1 MTRVDLPEKVTLEE
15 CSLNDNQEPVTHL
28 QNMVY
33 RFDDISQDEGNKYP
47 CDEPDYM
54 DCLSGICAYIGDT
67 DIKNVKRIPDRNFY
81 QACLMYFCADSVVA
95 SPPWLVSLRQ
105 AGI

>member
-1 MTRVDLPEKVTLEE
+1 MEHSRFCSWKRAFRNRVVRAIYAGVVHGSAT
-15 CSLNDNQEPVTHL
+15 
-28 QNMVY
+28 
-33 RFDDISQDEGNKYP
+33 
-47 CDEPDYM
+47 CDKSDYM
-54 DCLSGICAYIGDT
+54 DNLSGICAHICDT

>member
-1 MTRVDLPEKVTLEE
+1 MEHSRF
-15 CSLNDNQEPVTHL
+15 CSWKRAFRNRIVRAIYAGVVHGSAT
-28 QNMVY
+28 
-33 RFDDISQDEGNKYP
+33 
-47 CDEPDYM
+47 CDKSDYM
-54 DCLSGICAYIGDT
+54 DNLSGICAYICDT

-95 SPPWLVSLRQ
+95 RPPWLVSLRQ

>member
-33 RFDDISQDEGNKYP
+33 RFDDISQDEGNKYRRKKK
-47 CDEPDYM
+47 
-54 DCLSGICAYIGDT
+54 LSSADAMYIDSEGKLFFFEF
-67 DIKNVKRIPDRNFY
+67 KNLP
-81 QACLMYFCADSVVA
+81 
-95 SPPWLVSLRQ
+95 
-105 AGI
+105 

>member
-1 MTRVDLPEKVTLEE
+1 MEHSRF
-15 CSLNDNQEPVTHL
+15 CSWKRAFRSSAVRAIYAGVIHGSAT
-28 QNMVY
+28 
-33 RFDDISQDEGNKYP
+33 
-47 CDEPDYM
+47 CDKPDYM
-54 DCLSGICAYIGDT
+54 DNLSGICAYICDT

>member
-1 MTRVDLPEKVTLEE
+1 MEHSSVCSWKRAFRNRVVRAIYAGVVHGSAT
-15 CSLNDNQEPVTHL
+15 
-28 QNMVY
+28 
-33 RFDDISQDEGNKYP
+33 
-47 CDEPDYM
+47 CDKSDYM
-54 DCLSGICAYIGDT
+54 DNLSGICAYICDT

-81 QACLMYFCADSVVA
+81 QAYLMYSRADSVVA

>member
-1 MTRVDLPEKVTLEE
+1 MEHSSVCSWKRAFRNRVVRAIYAGIIHGGST
-15 CSLNDNQEPVTHL
+15 
-28 QNMVY
+28 
-33 RFDDISQDEGNKYP
+33 

-67 DIKNVKRIPDRNFY
+67 DIKNFKRIPDRNFY